1 VVLRLA
7 SSETNLLDERK
18 TSELRKEFI
27 AVLGDEVRHPL
38 TAIISAADM
47 LKLTPL
53 HDRRRGLSPATPMS
67 ERCIEAVPSSPD
79 AVRTHRR
86 AEDSAAAVD

>member
-18 TSELRKEFI
+18 TSELRKEFV

-53 HDRRRGLSPATPMS
+53 RDRRSRSIASHPHVRTLHRSCAIFTGRGSN
-67 ERCIEAVPSSPD
+67 SSPSG
-79 AVRTHRR
+79 RFGGG
-86 AEDSAAAVD
+86 S